1 MYKRQEIDVS
11 YCNVSVL
18 KAFFYSKFF
27 RGVAPPLA
35 DVSVGDGFLATFRAS
50 SAFWLL
56 SPTLCFYSVFNF
68 LSGDE
73 EAASTLLHEAEQL
86 AIESG
91 LRANLADV
99 LLTRARLFRDRRA
112 LESAGKLIDELSYL
126 RRAVEFSDAEQ
137 SI

>member
-1 MYKRQEIDVS
+1 M
-11 YCNVSVL
+11 
-18 KAFFYSKFF
+18 
-27 RGVAPPLA
+27 A
-35 DVSVGDGFLATFRAS
+35 DVSVDDGFLATFRAS

-99 LLTRARLFRDRRA
+99 LLTRASLFRDRRA